1 MIFGFRMGANERS
14 IFCKDEP
21 HGDEAGACEAGST
34 PWAFLVVD
42 CFYCTSKCGSYH
54 SRCGHPSQGGSCPN
68 CPRDGGRSVVK
79 AWSRDEPFLAEEIV
93 NLPELSGESSH
104 EARHSKLEIE
114 EDKYATVLE
123 ENDMSMEVEYLLMTT
138 ILQPPKGSPKSHHQS
153 AFFSI
158 LFLHL

>member
-68 CPRDGGRSVVK
+68 CSRDGGRSVVK
-79 AWSRDEPFLAEEIV
+79 AWSRDEPFLAEEIA

-104 EARHSKLEIE
+104 EGHW
-114 EDKYATVLE
+114 ATLIAKSQVWRGTPSWRSRKI
-123 ENDMSMEVEYLLMTT
+123 SMPLSWRKTT
-138 ILQPPKGSPKSHHQS
+138 CRWRWST
-153 AFFSI
+153 F
-158 LFLHL
+158 